1 VFTAILILFNLG
13 LLGYSVSTIT
23 GIFSEGGFNKL
34 LKDYRMHRSIQQLKN
49 HVIICGFGRHALEVT
64 YELSKQ
70 GKPFVVIETNHER
83 IEQLKAEYESG
94 QKMLADLE
102 TQESNLRTT
111 MLRISGAIQ
120 VLEELLAKAEEEENL
135 DDAKKVEVLSQ

>member
-1 VFTAILILFNLG
+1 MKEQI
-13 LLGYSVSTIT
+13 
-23 GIFSEGGFNKL
+23 K
-34 LKDYRMHRSIQQLKN
+34 
-49 HVIICGFGRHALEVT
+49 
-64 YELSKQ
+64 
-70 GKPFVVIETNHER
+70 ER
-83 IEQLKAEYESG
+83 IQQLKAEYESG

-120 VLEELLAKAEEEENL
+120 VLEELLAKTEEEENL

>member
-1 VFTAILILFNLG
+1 MKEQI
-13 LLGYSVSTIT
+13 
-23 GIFSEGGFNKL
+23 K
-34 LKDYRMHRSIQQLKN
+34 
-49 HVIICGFGRHALEVT
+49 
-64 YELSKQ
+64 
-70 GKPFVVIETNHER
+70 ER

-102 TQESNLRTT
+102 IQESNLRST

>member
-1 VFTAILILFNLG
+1 MKEQI
-13 LLGYSVSTIT
+13 
-23 GIFSEGGFNKL
+23 K
-34 LKDYRMHRSIQQLKN
+34 
-49 HVIICGFGRHALEVT
+49 
-64 YELSKQ
+64 
-70 GKPFVVIETNHER
+70 ER

-120 VLEELLAKAEEEENL
+120 VLEELLAKTEEEENL

>member
-1 VFTAILILFNLG
+1 MK
-13 LLGYSVSTIT
+13 
-23 GIFSEGGFNKL
+23 EQ
-34 LKDYRMHRSIQQLKN
+34 IQ
-49 HVIICGFGRHALEVT
+49 
-64 YELSKQ
+64 
-70 GKPFVVIETNHER
+70 ER

-120 VLEELLAKAEEEENL
+120 VLKKLLAKAEEEEIL
-135 DDAKKVEVLSQ
+135 DDAKKVEVLSQCSS

>member
-1 VFTAILILFNLG
+1 MKEQI
-13 LLGYSVSTIT
+13 
-23 GIFSEGGFNKL
+23 K
-34 LKDYRMHRSIQQLKN
+34 
-49 HVIICGFGRHALEVT
+49 
-64 YELSKQ
+64 
-70 GKPFVVIETNHER
+70 ER
-83 IEQLKAEYESG
+83 LEQLKAEYESG

>member
-1 VFTAILILFNLG
+1 MK
-13 LLGYSVSTIT
+13 
-23 GIFSEGGFNKL
+23 EQ
-34 LKDYRMHRSIQQLKN
+34 IQ
-49 HVIICGFGRHALEVT
+49 
-64 YELSKQ
+64 
-70 GKPFVVIETNHER
+70 ER

-120 VLEELLAKAEEEENL
+120 ALEELLAKAEEEENL
-135 DDAKKVEVLSQ
+135 DEAKKVEVLSQ

>member
-1 VFTAILILFNLG
+1 MKEQI
-13 LLGYSVSTIT
+13 
-23 GIFSEGGFNKL
+23 K
-34 LKDYRMHRSIQQLKN
+34 
-49 HVIICGFGRHALEVT
+49 
-64 YELSKQ
+64 
-70 GKPFVVIETNHER
+70 ER

-120 VLEELLAKAEEEENL
+120 VLEELLAQAEEEENL

>member
-1 VFTAILILFNLG
+1 MKEQI
-13 LLGYSVSTIT
+13 
-23 GIFSEGGFNKL
+23 K
-34 LKDYRMHRSIQQLKN
+34 
-49 HVIICGFGRHALEVT
+49 
-64 YELSKQ
+64 
-70 GKPFVVIETNHER
+70 ER
-83 IEQLKAEYESG
+83 IQQLKAEYESG

-135 DDAKKVEVLSQ
+135 DNAKKVEVLSQ

>member
-1 VFTAILILFNLG
+1 MKEQI
-13 LLGYSVSTIT
+13 
-23 GIFSEGGFNKL
+23 K
-34 LKDYRMHRSIQQLKN
+34 
-49 HVIICGFGRHALEVT
+49 
-64 YELSKQ
+64 
-70 GKPFVVIETNHER
+70 ER
-83 IEQLKAEYESG
+83 IQQLKAEYESG

>member
-1 VFTAILILFNLG
+1 MKEQI
-13 LLGYSVSTIT
+13 
-23 GIFSEGGFNKL
+23 K
-34 LKDYRMHRSIQQLKN
+34 
-49 HVIICGFGRHALEVT
+49 
-64 YELSKQ
+64 
-70 GKPFVVIETNHER
+70 ER

-120 VLEELLAKAEEEENL
+120 ALEELLAKAEEEENL

>member
-1 VFTAILILFNLG
+1 MKEQIL
-13 LLGYSVSTIT
+13 
-23 GIFSEGGFNKL
+23 
-34 LKDYRMHRSIQQLKN
+34 
-49 HVIICGFGRHALEVT
+49 
-64 YELSKQ
+64 
-70 GKPFVVIETNHER
+70 ER

-102 TQESNLRTT
+102 IQESNLRST

-120 VLEELLAKAEEEENL
+120 VLEELLAKAEEEENI